1 MVIILQLQGNR
12 DLSKLFWFQPTIQQW
27 TITLNASITQCLFG
41 KLITTT
47 SFAIDKSAWN
57 QQSTVTDWNQ
67 RFDQN
72 HKSKELTEVME
83 SLKESWG
90 GWGKVGS
97 FMDWQTKKIEIKGLI
112 KNSSGCQWDKV
123 YDSKEEEKQHNLTEA
138 QHSQTS
144 HCRTQQCHHLTCFM
158 ISTNF
163 IQQET
168 S

>member
-1 MVIILQLQGNR
+1 MVIILQLHCNR

-41 KLITTT
+41 KLIN
-47 SFAIDKSAWN
+47 KSAWN

-72 HKSKELTEVME
+72 HKNKELTEVTE

-90 GWGKVGS
+90 GWGNGGLLHGLTNKK
-97 FMDWQTKKIEIKGLI
+97 DWNQRFDQKQ
-112 KNSSGCQWDKV
+112 QWMSV
-123 YDSKEEEKQHNLTEA
+123 RQSVWQQGRGKQHNLTEA

-144 HCRTQQCHHLTCFM
+144 HCRTQQCHNLTCFM
-158 ISTNF
+158 ISTNM

>member
-1 MVIILQLQGNR
+1 MVIILQLHGNR

-72 HKSKELTEVME
+72 HKNKELTEVTE

-112 KNSSGCQWDKV
+112 KTVVDVSETKCMTARKRKATQFNRGPTQPNQPLQNPAMPPSDLFYDLNQ
-123 YDSKEEEKQHNLTEA
+123 YDSTGD
-138 QHSQTS
+138 
-144 HCRTQQCHHLTCFM
+144 
-158 ISTNF
+158 
-163 IQQET
+163 
-168 S
+168 